1 MRLFLRPFLGQYDNL
16 TCRNIYPF
24 CPWRWRALVL
34 LSNRSLALQATP
46 FANEACETKIVP
58 MEERKV
64 EGRKTWKS
72 FFARFTAISQ
82 VLTCHLCAWGPCVGV
97 SWAMALIGD
106 AKQAM
111 GEGKSGPVETKLFG
125 PVATALVLVQM
136 YPKMA
141 EVVPFQ
147 LLRVFGSPLYPDS
160 KISVL
165 AWEHKWNP
173 SRMCRILHSSTTSIL
188 LKFKEESAWDKCSS
202 GYLQSLLWLHQLLA
216 DSSMQ
221 HRWIHVSVSTGP

>member
-1 MRLFLRPFLGQYDNL
+1 
-16 TCRNIYPF
+16 
-24 CPWRWRALVL
+24 
-34 LSNRSLALQATP
+34 
-46 FANEACETKIVP
+46 
-58 MEERKV
+58 
-64 EGRKTWKS
+64 
-72 FFARFTAISQ
+72 
-82 VLTCHLCAWGPCVGV
+82 
-97 SWAMALIGD
+97 MALIGD

-165 AWEHKWNP
+165 
-173 SRMCRILHSSTTSIL
+173 
-188 LKFKEESAWDKCSS
+188 
-202 GYLQSLLWLHQLLA
+202 
-216 DSSMQ
+216 
-221 HRWIHVSVSTGP
+221 V